1 MYPLDFVRTR
11 FQVNDGPVTDCPTY
25 KNTAHAIFTITRL
38 KDSTLSLSLSFCF
51 LCVAK
56 QRYFRNR
63 EERLSPSLHL
73 ASAAEAGALV
83 SICTNPIWLIR
94 TRLELQ
100 NPLHQS
106 RPYSGVYDT
115 VRTILR
121 EEGWTALYTRLGP
134 GLLMQVSHGAIQ
146 FTAYEELRRIIMVDY
161 EERKKKPKGASNLL
175 LMYKLVTGSMPA
187 FVYMYYVPVNF
198 DVKNSFD
205 YAVLGGSS
213 KIAAIL
219 VTYPFQHV
227 VKETARFEGFHG
239 FYKGINPNLLRHVP
253 ASSITLIVYENVLKF
268 LKSTKSN
275 DWEKKFD
282 AVLSFLYVL
291 PLFTI

>member
-1 MYPLDFVRTR
+1 LVSQTGYEKAF
-11 FQVNDGPVTDCPTY
+11 C
-25 KNTAHAIFTITRL
+25 RL
-38 KDSTLSLSLSFCF
+38 LSFSFSFFSFTGLYFF
-51 LCVAK
+51 LAK

-106 RPYSGVYDT
+106 RPYSGVYDAL
-115 VRTILR
+115 RTILR

-134 GLLMQVSHGAIQ
+134 GLLMQVSHGVIQ

-175 LMYKLVTGSMPA
+175 VCILIIGFEV
-187 FVYMYYVPVNF
+187 FV
-198 DVKNSFD
+198 
-205 YAVLGGSS
+205 
-213 KIAAIL
+213 
-219 VTYPFQHV
+219 
-227 VKETARFEGFHG
+227 
-239 FYKGINPNLLRHVP
+239 
-253 ASSITLIVYENVLKF
+253 
-268 LKSTKSN
+268 
-275 DWEKKFD
+275 
-282 AVLSFLYVL
+282 
-291 PLFTI
+291 